1 MSYILEALRRAE
13 VERQRGAVPGLH
25 AQPLQGALADAA
37 AAGPND
43 AGRRWRWPLAIGLL
57 AVLLGLAAGLGWW
70 LKPAP
75 EGVRLAVKPALAPM
89 RTDPP
94 TQPAAVTAP
103 EPVPAP
109 VPVLPPVPTSVPAPV
124 QAPLKTPLQTPM
136 QTPPVGAPT
145 VQALPVKPKMPAA
158 PTPPVP
164 PTPAAV
170 PTAAPKAAPPAALAR
185 PVPLLPAQPPAAE
198 ARLPTLAELPDALRR
213 EVQPLSL
220 GGLVYAEQPALR
232 IAIVN
237 GQVFH
242 EGDKPLPDLLVQ
254 QIRPKSVVF
263 GFRGQRFELAQ

>member
-25 AQPLQGALADAA
+25 AQPLQGALADSA
-37 AAGPND
+37 AAGPSD

-94 TQPAAVTAP
+94 TQPVA
-103 EPVPAP
+103 AP
-109 VPVLPPVPTSVPAPV
+109 VPVLPPMPTPVPTPVP
-124 QAPLKTPLQTPM
+124 KPLQTP
-136 QTPPVGAPT
+136 PVAAPT
-145 VQALPVKPKMPAA
+145 VQPMPIKPRMPEASAA
-158 PTPPVP
+158 PIPPDP
-164 PTPAAV
+164 PTSP
-170 PTAAPKAAPPAALAR
+170 AAPKAAPPAALAR

>member
-25 AQPLQGALADAA
+25 AQPLQGALADSAA
-37 AAGPND
+37 GGPND

-75 EGVRLAVKPALAPM
+75 EGVRLAVKSALAPM

-94 TQPAAVTAP
+94 TQPAAVA
-103 EPVPAP
+103 AP
-109 VPVLPPVPTSVPAPV
+109 VPVPVPMPVLPPLPTPVPTPVPKA
-124 QAPLKTPLQTPM
+124 L
-136 QTPPVGAPT
+136 QTPPVAAPS
-145 VQALPVKPKMPAA
+145 VQPMPVKPRMPEASAA
-158 PTPPVP
+158 PIPPDP
-164 PTPAAV
+164 PTSP
-170 PTAAPKAAPPAALAR
+170 AAPKAVPPAALAQR
-185 PVPLLPAQPPAAE
+185 TPLPPAQPPAAE